1 MAQRF
6 SQLAHWGAYT
16 AVVEDGRLVRC
27 EPFARDPAPSNM
39 LDAIVAMTYSPLRIQ
54 RPAVRRSWLAKRD
67 RLQRGAEGYVEVSW
81 DAALALVADEIARVR
96 AEHGA
101 TGIFGG
107 SYGWSSAGRFHHA
120 RTQVRR
126 FLFSGGG
133 CVDQAGN
140 YSWGAAQFL
149 LPHVIGTHAPVSG
162 RVTDWSSVVAHT
174 RLMICFG
181 GLALKNGQVTSGGA
195 GAHTMEQWLA
205 RARAAGVEFVV
216 ISPNRTDAPALL
228 GAQWIAV
235 RPNTDTAL
243 MLGMAHTLISEK
255 RHDRA
260 FLQSYCTG
268 FTALENYVSGAADG
282 VPKTAVWAAAICG
295 VDTEVIR
302 TLARRAASLRTMMT
316 LTWSLQRA
324 HHGEQPYWMAIAL
337 AAMLGQIGLPGGGF
351 AFGHGSM
358 NAVGEPRA
366 DLPSPEFGAGANPGS
381 HAIPV
386 ARLTD
391 MLERPG
397 AEYQFNGARR
407 IYPDI
412 DLIYW
417 AGGNPFHHHQDLNR
431 LARAWAKPATVIVHD
446 SWWTAT
452 AKRADIVL
460 PATTPLERDDIGG
473 SSRDNFIFAMQ
484 QAIAPVGESR
494 NDVDIFREL
503 AARAGHQEAYTG
515 SRDTN
520 AWLHQMWKE
529 VRNGAAT
536 KGVTLP
542 EFDAF
547 FAQGW
552 VELPPPAPGRDD
564 YVLFE
569 AFRTDPAA
577 HPLRTPSGKIEL
589 FSDSIA
595 AFDYADCPPHPA
607 WLPPAEWLG
616 AEAAKKH
623 PLHLITIQPPDRLH
637 SQMDPGPVAQAGKV
651 AGRERVRI
659 HPQDAASRA
668 LADGDVARVF
678 NERGA
683 CLAGV
688 AIDASLM
695 PGVIVIATGAW
706 FDPGS
711 DGPERGGNPNVL
723 SLDIGT
729 SSLTQGP
736 SALSVLVQVEK
747 WRGVASPVRVYE
759 LPLLL
764 QNAAG

>member
-1 MAQRF
+1 MATRRF
-6 SQLAHWGAYT
+6 QQLAHWGAFT
-16 AVVEDGRLVRC
+16 AVVDDGRLTRC
-27 EPFARDPAPSNM
+27 EPFAHDPAPSQM
-39 LDAIVAMTYSPLRIQ
+39 LDAMPAMVYSPTRILK
-54 RPAVRRSWLAKRD
+54 PAIRRSWLARRD
-67 RLQRGAEGYVEVSW
+67 RTLRGAEGYVEVPW
-81 DAALALVADEIARVR
+81 DVALALVADELARVR
-96 AEHGA
+96 AERGA
-101 TGIFGG
+101 SGIFGG

-162 RVTDWSSVVAHT
+162 RVTDWASVVAHT

-195 GAHTMEQWLA
+195 GAHTMQQWLA
-205 RARAAGVEFVV
+205 RARAAGIEFVV
-216 ISPNRTDAPALL
+216 ISPNRNDAPELL
-228 GAQWIAV
+228 DAQWIAV

-243 MLGMAHTLISEK
+243 MLGMAHTLISEN

-260 FLQSYCTG
+260 FLQSHCIG
-268 FTALENYVSGAADG
+268 FAALEDYVLGTTDG
-282 VPKTAVWAAAICG
+282 VPKTAAWAAAICG
-295 VDTEVIR
+295 VDAETILA
-302 TLARRAASLRTMMT
+302 LARRAASMRTMMT

-366 DLPSPEFGAGANPGS
+366 DLPSPEFGAGPNPGS

-397 AEYQFNGARR
+397 AEYQFNGTRHT
-407 IYPDI
+407 YPDI

-484 QAIAPVGESR
+484 QAIAPVGQSR
-494 NDVDIFREL
+494 NDFDIFREL
-503 AARAGHQEAYTG
+503 AARAGHEEPYTG
-515 SRDTN
+515 GRDTG
-520 AWLHQMWKE
+520 AWLREMWAR
-529 VRNGAAT
+529 VRDGAAT
-536 KGVTLP
+536 RGVIWP
-542 EFDAF
+542 EFDTF
-547 FAQGW
+547 FTRGW
-552 VELPPPAPGRDD
+552 VALPPSLRH

-569 AFRTDPAA
+569 DFRNDPTA
-577 HPLRTPSGKIEL
+577 HPLHTPSGKIEL
-589 FSDSIA
+589 FSDTIA
-595 AFDYADCPPHPA
+595 AFEYADCPPHPA

-616 AEAAKKH
+616 AEAAQQF

-637 SQMDPGPVAQAGKV
+637 SQMDPGPLAQANKV
-651 AGRERVRI
+651 AGRELLRLN
-659 HPQDAASRA
+659 PQDAATRG
-668 LADGDVARVF
+668 LADGDLARLY

-688 AIDASLM
+688 VLDSALIA
-695 PGVIVIATGAW
+695 GVAVMATGAW
-706 FDPGS
+706 FNPAT
-711 DGPERGGNPNVL
+711 DGLERNGNPNVL

-729 SSLTQGP
+729 SLLAQGP
-736 SALSVLVQVEK
+736 SALSMLVEVER
-747 WRGVASPVRVYE
+747 WAAEAPPDGSYAA
-759 LPLLL
+759 PLLP
-764 QNAAG
+764 GH

>member
-6 SQLAHWGAYT
+6 SQLVHWGAYT

-27 EPFARDPAPSNM
+27 EPFAHDPAPSPM
-39 LDAIVAMTYSPLRIQ
+39 LDAIAAMTYSPLRIQ
-54 RPAVRRSWLAKRD
+54 RPAVRRGWLATRD
-67 RLQRGAEGYVEVSW
+67 RSQRGRDDYVEVSW
-81 DAALALVADEIARVR
+81 DEALKLVADELARVR
-96 AEHGA
+96 AERGA
-101 TGIFGG
+101 QGIFGG

-133 CVDQAGN
+133 CVDQTGN

-162 RVTDWSSVVAHT
+162 RVTDWASVVGHT
-174 RLMICFG
+174 KLMICFG

-195 GAHTMEQWLA
+195 GAHTMAQWLTH
-205 RARAAGVEFVV
+205 ARAAGVEFVV
-216 ISPNRTDAPALL
+216 ISPNRSDAPALL
-228 GAQWIAV
+228 DAEWIGV
-235 RPNTDTAL
+235 RPTTDSAL
-243 MLGMAHTLISEK
+243 MLGMAHTLLSEA

-260 FLQSYCTG
+260 FLHSHCTG
-268 FTALENYVSGAADG
+268 FEALERYITGTDDG
-282 VPKTAVWAAAICG
+282 VAKTAAWAAQICG
-295 VDTEVIR
+295 VNADLIR
-302 TLARRAASLRTMMT
+302 TLARRAASTRTMMT

-366 DLPSPEFGAGANPGS
+366 DLPSPEFDAGANP
-381 HAIPV
+381 AKRTIPA

-391 MLERPG
+391 MLEKPG
-397 AEYQFNGARR
+397 EEYAFNGAQHV
-407 IYPDI
+407 YPDV

-460 PATTPLERDDIGG
+460 PATTPLERNDIGG

-484 QAIAPVGESR
+484 RAIAPVHQSR
-494 NDVDIFREL
+494 DDFDIFREL
-503 AARAGHQEAYTG
+503 AARAGHEQAYTEG
-515 SRDTN
+515 RDTQT
-520 AWLHQMWKE
+520 WLQAIWQR
-529 VRNGAAT
+529 VRDGAAA
-536 KGVTLP
+536 KGVALP
-542 EFDAF
+542 DFDAF

-552 VELPPPAPGRDD
+552 VELPRPAPGGGD

-569 AFRTDPAA
+569 AFRNNPAA
-577 HPLRTPSGKIEL
+577 HPLQTPSGKIEL
-589 FSDSIA
+589 FSHTIA
-595 AFDYADCPPHPA
+595 AFGYADCPPHPA

-616 AEAAKKH
+616 AAAAKRH

-637 SQMDPGPVAQAGKV
+637 SQMDPGPVAQANKV
-651 AGRERVRI
+651 AGREALYM
-659 HPQDAASRA
+659 HPNDAAARR
-668 LADGDVARVF
+668 LAAGDIARLS
-678 NERGA
+678 NDRGA

-688 AIDASLM
+688 VIDDALI
-695 PGVIVIATGAW
+695 PGVVMMATGAW
-706 FDPGS
+706 LDLAP
-711 DGPERGGNPNVL
+711 DGIERNGNPNVL
-723 SLDIGT
+723 SADIGT
-729 SSLTQGP
+729 SQLTQGP
-736 SALSVLVQVEK
+736 SALSILIEAEK
-747 WRGVASPVRVYE
+747 WIDNPD
-759 LPLLL
+759 
-764 QNAAG
+764 